1 MKIYLYCFYMF
12 VRMWKNSLICD
23 TKYSILTYD
32 KSYSILASSMALVSL
47 IQISNINTILILPV
61 ILMQKKISA
70 DFLVA
75 IVFII
80 GIINIFV
87 LNKERLYRKAE
98 SRWKDEPE
106 KKRMLNR
113 WMVII
118 FFVVSVIMMFIS
130 AKIVYIPHSM
140 TFQYWGN

>member
-12 VRMWKNSLICD
+12 VQMWRKSLICD

-47 IQISNINTILILPV
+47 IQISNINTLLILPV
-61 ILMQKKISA
+61 ILMQKKIPA

-75 IVFII
+75 IVFTI

-98 SRWKDEPE
+98 SWWKDEPAR
-106 KKRMLNR
+106 KRTINR

-118 FFVVSVIMMFIS
+118 FFVASVIMMFVS
-130 AKIVYIPHSM
+130 AKIVYMPHSM
-140 TFQYWGN
+140 TFHYWGN

>member
-1 MKIYLYCFYMF
+1 
-12 VRMWKNSLICD
+12 MWRKSLICD

-47 IQISNINTILILPV
+47 IQISNINTLLILPV

-80 GIINIFV
+80 GVINIFV

-98 SRWKDEPE
+98 SRWKNEPA
-106 KKRMLNR
+106 KKRIINR

-118 FFVVSVIMMFIS
+118 FFVASVIMMFIS
-130 AKIVYIPHSM
+130 AKIVYLPHSM
-140 TFQYWGN
+140 TFHYWGN

>member
-1 MKIYLYCFYMF
+1 M
-12 VRMWKNSLICD
+12 ICD

-47 IQISNINTILILPV
+47 IQISNINTLLILPV

-80 GIINIFV
+80 GVINIFV

-98 SRWKDEPE
+98 SRWNDEPA
-106 KKRMLNR
+106 KKRIINR

-118 FFVVSVIMMFIS
+118 FLWQV
-130 AKIVYIPHSM
+130 
-140 TFQYWGN
+140 

>member
-12 VRMWKNSLICD
+12 VRMWRKSLICD

-47 IQISNINTILILPV
+47 IQISNINTLLILPV

-80 GIINIFV
+80 GVINIFV

-98 SRWKDEPE
+98 SRWKDEPA
-106 KKRMLNR
+106 KKRIINR

-118 FFVVSVIMMFIS
+118 FFVASVIMMFIS
-130 AKIVYIPHSM
+130 AKIVYLPHSM
-140 TFQYWGN
+140 SFHYWGN

>member
-1 MKIYLYCFYMF
+1 MF
-12 VRMWKNSLICD
+12 VRMWRKSLICD

-47 IQISNINTILILPV
+47 IQISNINTLLILPV

-80 GIINIFV
+80 GVINIFV

-98 SRWKDEPE
+98 SRWKDEPA
-106 KKRMLNR
+106 KKRIINR

-118 FFVVSVIMMFIS
+118 FFVASVIMMFIS
-130 AKIVYIPHSM
+130 AKIVYLPHSM
-140 TFQYWGN
+140 SFHYWGN

>member
-12 VRMWKNSLICD
+12 VRMWRKSLICD

-47 IQISNINTILILPV
+47 IQISNINTLLILPV

-80 GIINIFV
+80 GVINIFV

-98 SRWKDEPE
+98 SRWKDEPA
-106 KKRMLNR
+106 KKRIINR

-118 FFVVSVIMMFIS
+118 FFVASVIMMFIS
-130 AKIVYIPHSM
+130 AKIVYLPHSM
-140 TFQYWGN
+140 TFHYWGT

>member
-1 MKIYLYCFYMF
+1 MF
-12 VRMWKNSLICD
+12 VRMWRKSLICD

-47 IQISNINTILILPV
+47 IQISNINTLLILPV

-80 GIINIFV
+80 GVINIFV

-98 SRWKDEPE
+98 SRWKDEPA
-106 KKRMLNR
+106 KKRIINR

-118 FFVVSVIMMFIS
+118 FFVASVIMMFIS
-130 AKIVYIPHSM
+130 AKIVYLPHSM
-140 TFQYWGN
+140 TFHYWGN

>member
-1 MKIYLYCFYMF
+1 
-12 VRMWKNSLICD
+12 MWRKSLICD

-47 IQISNINTILILPV
+47 IQISNINTLLILPV

-80 GIINIFV
+80 GVINIFV

-98 SRWKDEPE
+98 SRWKDEPA
-106 KKRMLNR
+106 KKRIINR

-118 FFVVSVIMMFIS
+118 FFVASVIMMFIS
-130 AKIVYIPHSM
+130 AKIVYLPHSM
-140 TFQYWGN
+140 TFHYWGN

>member
-12 VRMWKNSLICD
+12 VRMWRKSLICD

-47 IQISNINTILILPV
+47 IQISNINTLLILPV

-80 GIINIFV
+80 GVINIFV

-98 SRWKDEPE
+98 SRWKDEPA
-106 KKRMLNR
+106 KKRIINR

-118 FFVVSVIMMFIS
+118 FFVASVIMMFIS
-130 AKIVYIPHSM
+130 AKIVYLPHSM
-140 TFQYWGN
+140 TFHYWGN

>member
-1 MKIYLYCFYMF
+1 MF
-12 VRMWKNSLICD
+12 VQMWRKSLICD

-47 IQISNINTILILPV
+47 IQISNINTLLILPV
-61 ILMQKKISA
+61 ILMQKKIPA

-75 IVFII
+75 IVFTI

-98 SRWKDEPE
+98 SWWKDEPAR
-106 KKRMLNR
+106 KRTINR

-118 FFVVSVIMMFIS
+118 FFVASVIMMFVS
-130 AKIVYIPHSM
+130 AKIVYMPHSM
-140 TFQYWGN
+140 TFHYWGN